1 MTSPDFLSR
10 FGEDAHATLLRAALW
25 AGAERVNAI
34 DVAQLRRALEA
45 DQPPDGSPVQF
56 WTAEAKRI
64 LDASLR
70 ESSRRQARQVSN
82 RDLCTA
88 LEQQADRASKH
99 SNTKPSDSAKSPTEQ
114 TVDKGSIG
122 EAQVG
127 SVNSDESLA
136 QQHLKLLGVPSS
148 ISQTYTEEDALRVL
162 QGREV
167 APAIADTIHNKLSWL
182 VGIQVV
188 GFINNKSPQ
197 LRWTSNRVLVRTLP
211 EGESS
216 ARPLSF
222 PDGSHAILF
231 GRSLQES
238 LICMANVIEYLDVAI
253 GLSRLSF
260 RRRKRERLGF
270 ETSARVTAVLRY
282 LLLGQRMNG
291 RLPPAPAQ
299 LDRESTE
306 IAGKIAAGAG
316 MFVVAHELG
325 HIAYC
330 HTEAPTAPNADD
342 GKVTTSEVQELQ
354 ADNWAL
360 GVLTQMMTPDEP
372 EPESMALWCAFIG
385 LFATYITEQAI
396 YVRRGGTHPEA
407 WARWALLEKTAK
419 ECDERTQRLRAAFMA
434 TVAGAIKLDEEFPM
448 HLWQLLR
455 KDEALTIMPSAT
467 DDTIMSWDRLQAT
480 PLDALVATAR
490 QAATREGDELLDLL
504 ENGDLRGALGMIVP
518 SEKKRARMLD
528 ESLALEFSTLRRAIA
543 DAPTTLV
550 SREQESF
557 SVAGAR
563 LAARQLGGEAAHG

>member
-1 MTSPDFLSR
+1 VP
-10 FGEDAHATLLRAALW
+10 
-25 AGAERVNAI
+25 
-34 DVAQLRRALEA
+34 
-45 DQPPDGSPVQF
+45 F
-56 WTAEAKRI
+56 WTSHAKRI
-64 LDASLR
+64 LEDSLR
-70 ESSRRQARQVSN
+70 ESLRRHASQVSN
-82 RDLCTA
+82 RDLRAALKRQAEQAGKRANIMPSNEAGNAIERTA
-88 LEQQADRASKH
+88 AKPGHGGTSCEPSKG
-99 SNTKPSDSAKSPTEQ
+99 N
-114 TVDKGSIG
+114 
-122 EAQVG
+122 
-127 SVNSDESLA
+127 ESLA

-148 ISQTYTEEDALRVL
+148 IDQAYTEEDALRVL
-162 QGREV
+162 QGRDV
-167 APAIADTIHNKLSWL
+167 APAIAHTIHNKLSWL

-188 GFINNKSPQ
+188 GFINNTSPQ

-238 LICMANVIEYLDVAI
+238 FICMANVIEYLDVAI

-291 RLPPAPAQ
+291 QLPPAPAR
-299 LDRESTE
+299 LDRQSTE
-306 IAGKIAAGAG
+306 IAGKMAAGAS
-316 MFVVAHELG
+316 MFVVAHELA
-325 HIAYC
+325 HIAHG
-330 HTEAPTAPNADD
+330 HTEVATAPHVDH

-407 WARWALLEKTAK
+407 WARWAVLEKTAK
-419 ECDERTQRLRAAFMA
+419 ECDQRTQQLRAVFMA
-434 TVAGAIKLDEEFPM
+434 TVAGAIKLDEELPM
-448 HLWQLLR
+448 KIWQLLR
-455 KDEALTIMPSAT
+455 KDEALMIAPSAT
-467 DDTIMSWDRLQAT
+467 DETIMGWDRLQAT
-480 PLDALVATAR
+480 PLDELVATAR
-490 QAATREGDELLDLL
+490 QATTQEGNELLDLL

-543 DAPTTLV
+543 NAPTTLV
-550 SREQESF
+550 SRELELF

-563 LAARQLGGEAAHG
+563 LAARELGSPG